1 METFTEVTKKV
12 STVENMS
19 STLEAFLPMSFNFCG
34 QESWVSVDGGWR
46 NFALYSG
53 KSSCIKLGREHSIIF
68 ATLQV
73 WEGQERDC
81 QSVVQAMHAIYDNQG
96 AVAVLFADASNMFDS
111 TNMNVF
117 LPNVALFRYCYSLD
131 NRLLIISG
139 EEIHSVKGVTQ
150 GDPTEMVI
158 YALRMYISH
167 SR

>member
-1 METFTEVTKKV
+1 MGNSGDFQRIGGLGPNGIVPTNKFGVNLETFTEVTKKV

-73 WEGQERDC
+73 
-81 QSVVQAMHAIYDNQG
+81 
-96 AVAVLFADASNMFDS
+96 
-111 TNMNVF
+111 
-117 LPNVALFRYCYSLD
+117 
-131 NRLLIISG
+131 
-139 EEIHSVKGVTQ
+139 
-150 GDPTEMVI
+150 
-158 YALRMYISH
+158 
-167 SR
+167 